1 MTPEAP
7 ISGSCD
13 SRFEQVREAFLRNFA
28 EQDEVGAAV
37 AVFLDGKKV
46 VDLWGGWHDRE
57 QTTAWGKDSIVNVWS
72 VGKAITAVALLR
84 LVDAG
89 KVDLD
94 APVVTYWPEFAR
106 GGKAGIP
113 VHMLM
118 SHRAGLPAI
127 GKPLPPGFNL
137 TNWLGMCE
145 ALAEQEP
152 WWEPGTRFGYH
163 TNTYGFLLG
172 EIVRRVDGRS
182 IGTFIREEI
191 AAPLGVEFLV
201 GFGREEDARVAHWY
215 FYERP
220 PGQESDRPWLE
231 VDPATVSGL
240 AVARVMAYRNP
251 PAGSGRDSAGNSLY
265 DVNSRLWRAA
275 EYPSTNPHSNARSI
289 AAIYSELA
297 CDGGRLLSKQLRD
310 RANTIE
316 ADGEDAILGRPNRFG
331 LGFQLTIPGVR
342 PFGPNP
348 RSFGH
353 FGNGGLLGFAD
364 PDARVAF
371 SYVCNRGGRSWRD
384 PRNIALI
391 DAVYGSI
398 G

>member
-1 MTPEAP
+1 MSETP
-7 ISGSCD
+7 ISGTCD
-13 SRFEQVREAFLRNFA
+13 AQFEQVQAAFVRNFA
-28 EQDEVGAAV
+28 EHDEVGAAV
-37 AVFLDGKKV
+37 AVHVDGAPV
-46 VDLWGGWHDRE
+46 VDLWGGWQDRE
-57 QTTAWGKDSIVNVWS
+57 QSARWARDTIVNVWS
-72 VGKAITAVALLR
+72 VGKAITAIALLK

-89 KVDLD
+89 KVDLG
-94 APVVTYWPEFAR
+94 APVARYWPEFAQA
-106 GGKAGIP
+106 GKESIS
-113 VHMLM
+113 VDILM
-118 SHRAGLPAI
+118 SHRAGLPAVA
-127 GKPLPPGFNL
+127 KPLPAGYNL
-137 TNWLGMCE
+137 TNWAGMCD

-172 EIVRRVDGRS
+172 EIVRRVDGRT
-182 IGTFIREEI
+182 IGNYVRDEV
-191 AAPLGVEFLV
+191 AGPLGAEFLI
-201 GFGREEDARVAHWY
+201 GFGPEQDHRVATWY
-215 FYERP
+215 AYERP
-220 PGQESDRPWLE
+220 AGEATDRPWLD
-231 VDPATVSGL
+231 VDPATVSGMEL
-240 AVARVMAYRNP
+240 CRYMTYRNP
-251 PAGSGRDSAGNSLY
+251 PNASGEG
-265 DVNSRLWRAA
+265 VNTRAWRAA

-297 CDGGRLLSKQLRD
+297 CDGGRLLSRAMRD

-348 RSFGH
+348 HSFGH

-391 DAVYGSI
+391 DAVYASI